1 MYSQTQPDFTRNLE
15 CMWFTSFY
23 FHSFTKK
30 SSCIAM
36 ASAHHK
42 PLTWFPFLGNGF
54 GEFCMCV
61 EVAVSH
67 GNNAF
72 FCHMM
77 KWSHLVQL
85 PVPTKPFQGPCSAPL
100 KAFDLQIRHWESL
113 AQFRKRNW
121 PLTFSLT
128 SYVSHERN
136 HTQKACFAK
145 ILRGPYWYK
154 QSWWGANSPTSSF
167 CILAT
172 RHVSWQTGVDCLFL
186 LNQKPGHAFLYKPKF

>member
-1 MYSQTQPDFTRNLE
+1 MYSYGLGPPQAFDLVSLPGKWIWWILYL
-15 CMWFTSFY
+15 CW
-23 FHSFTKK
+23 
-30 SSCIAM
+30 SCCF
-36 ASAHHK
+36 S
-42 PLTWFPFLGNGF
+42 WQQ
-54 GEFCMCV
+54 C
-61 EVAVSH
+61 
-67 GNNAF
+67 F

-100 KAFDLQIRHWESL
+100 KAFDLQIRYWESL

>member
-1 MYSQTQPDFTRNLE
+1 MYSQTAK
-15 CMWFTSFY
+15 FY
-23 FHSFTKK
+23 QK
-30 SSCIAM
+30 SGVYVVYIFLFSLIYWEKLMYSYGLSPPQAFD
-36 ASAHHK
+36 
-42 PLTWFPFLGNGF
+42 LFPFLGNGF
-54 GEFCMCV
+54 GEFCICV

-154 QSWWGANSPTSSF
+154 QSWWGE
-167 CILAT
+167 ILLPPP
-172 RHVSWQTGVDCLFL
+172 S
-186 LNQKPGHAFLYKPKF
+186 AF

>member
-1 MYSQTQPDFTRNLE
+1 
-15 CMWFTSFY
+15 
-23 FHSFTKK
+23 
-30 SSCIAM
+30 
-36 ASAHHK
+36 
-42 PLTWFPFLGNGF
+42 
-54 GEFCMCV
+54 
-61 EVAVSH
+61 
-67 GNNAF
+67 
-72 FCHMM
+72 MM

-172 RHVSWQTGVDCLFL
+172 RHVSWQTGVDCWIRNLAMLFYTNL
-186 LNQKPGHAFLYKPKF
+186 SFKKYVNKACSFCCYHFRGIAIKIQF